1 MTIGANI
8 ESPGR
13 FTTVTITDSTDA
25 TNAITAPLRVAG
37 GAGIAKKLFV
47 GGDLSVGGSTVI
59 TGNLT
64 VNGITT
70 TLNSSDLT
78 VDDKNV
84 VLASV
89 GTTGSISCDV
99 NGSGQA
105 TNLRDSNG
113 QPPTGL
119 IPGMVVTKVSGT
131 AVLGTGV
138 ITISQINSQDS
149 VNFATSAGGFTAG
162 TLVFTA
168 AGNNDSTANSGG
180 IILKALEDKSILW
193 LSATNRWTSNVGF
206 EAFEIEN
213 TPIGGDL
220 PSTARFTSV
229 QIDDNLTIGSN
240 NNDNITVN
248 SKFITGTQLKTA
260 IDSNSTLSI
269 AAYDIDGVA
278 YANLLTVTAGNT
290 PKIDIVSTAVGTIN
304 NIDIGG
310 TTRGAGAFTTLAA
323 NDTTTLTGAVNI
335 NGVDVTTT
343 INPTGTGTVTIAPQ
357 AEGSINNM
365 SIGASTAKSASF
377 TALSANDSVTFTK
390 NTASTSIT
398 TGTVVITG
406 GLGVSGAIYA
416 DTINASI
423 SGDLTGTADKA
434 KQVQTI
440 DKLNETGVHYL
451 TFVDGNN
458 ATATDEFI
466 YTDGALTFNP
476 ATNILSTTTFNGN
489 LTGNVTGDLTGTV
502 TGNASTAT
510 SAGKLTTA
518 RNIGGVSFDGT
529 ANIDLPGVNTAGNQN
544 TSGNAGT
551 ATKLATART
560 ITLSNGVSGSASFDG
575 SGNIDISCTVG
586 ATAASTFTVVENT
599 SSFEQ
604 SLVFVEQGIGSR
616 APRVNGNIRF
626 RPDNGTL
633 TCPLFS
639 GVATQARYAD
649 LAENYLADADYEEGT
664 VLVLG
669 GEQEITAST
678 IFNDRRVVGVVSIK
692 PAHLMN
698 SELKGDHVVAVA
710 LQGRVPVKVIG
721 RVQKGDILVT
731 SGKKGYAIV
740 NNDPKVGT
748 IIGKSLEN
756 KATDSDGVIE
766 VVVGKH

>member
-1 MTIGANI
+1 
-8 ESPGR
+8 
-13 FTTVTITDSTDA
+13 
-25 TNAITAPLRVAG
+25 
-37 GAGIAKKLFV
+37 
-47 GGDLSVGGSTVI
+47 
-59 TGNLT
+59 
-64 VNGITT
+64 
-70 TLNSSDLT
+70 
-78 VDDKNV
+78 
-84 VLASV
+84 
-89 GTTGSISCDV
+89 
-99 NGSGQA
+99 
-105 TNLRDSNG
+105 
-113 QPPTGL
+113 
-119 IPGMVVTKVSGT
+119 
-131 AVLGTGV
+131 
-138 ITISQINSQDS
+138 
-149 VNFATSAGGFTAG
+149 
-162 TLVFTA
+162 
-168 AGNNDSTANSGG
+168 
-180 IILKALEDKSILW
+180 
-193 LSATNRWTSNVGF
+193 
-206 EAFEIEN
+206 
-213 TPIGGDL
+213 
-220 PSTARFTSV
+220 
-229 QIDDNLTIGSN
+229 
-240 NNDNITVN
+240 
-248 SKFITGTQLKTA
+248 
-260 IDSNSTLSI
+260 
-269 AAYDIDGVA
+269 
-278 YANLLTVTAGNT
+278 LLTVTASNT

-335 NGVDVTTT
+335 NGVDVNTT

-390 NTASTSIT
+390 NTASTSKT

-510 SAGKLTTA
+510 SAGKLTAAVT
-518 RNIGGVSFDGT
+518 IGGVSFDGT
-529 ANIDLPGVNTAGNQN
+529 ANIDLPGVNSAGNQD
-544 TSGNAGT
+544 TSGNAAT
-551 ATKLATART
+551 ATKLKDART
-560 ITLSNGVSGSASFDG
+560 ITLSNGVTGSATFDG

-586 ATAASTFTVVENT
+586 ATAASSLSVNDRAS
-599 SSFEQ
+599 SSFTHYIPFTQ
-604 SLVFVEQGIGSR
+604 STSGSATFGVSGDFSYKPNDR
-616 APRVNGNIRF
+616 
-626 RPDNGTL
+626 TL
-633 TCPLFS
+633 TVPFITGEAS
-639 GVATQARYAD
+639 KAKYAD
-649 LAENYLADADYEEGT
+649 LAENYLADADYDEGT
-664 VLVLG
+664 VLVFG
-669 GEQEITAST
+669 GSLEVTANT
-678 IFNDRRVVGVVSIK
+678 VFNDRRVAGVVSSK
-692 PAHLMN
+692 PAYLMN
-698 SELKGDHVVAVA
+698 NELKGDHVVAIA

-748 IIGKSLEN
+748 VIGKSLEN
-756 KATDSDGVIE
+756 KTTDGDGVIE
-766 VVVGKH
+766 AVVGKH